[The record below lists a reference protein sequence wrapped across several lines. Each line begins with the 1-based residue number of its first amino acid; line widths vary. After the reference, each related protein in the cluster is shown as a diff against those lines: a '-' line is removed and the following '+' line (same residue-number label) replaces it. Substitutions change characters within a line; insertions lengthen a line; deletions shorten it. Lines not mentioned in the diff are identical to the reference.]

1 MNYKS
6 RLTLLF
12 VGLSLMVLTVILSFI
27 YVSYAEFR
35 REDFFDRLREKSFTT
50 VKLLAEVSAI
60 DRDLLKIVDRN
71 TINQMYDEKVL
82 IFDEKNELI
91 YSSLDDETIP
101 YSITLIEQIRTNEDK
116 YYVDEDGDEVVG
128 VHYNESGHDYVV
140 LASAYDRYGIT
151 KLKNLRNLLIGS
163 LIGGTILIALSSY
176 FYIRQI
182 FRPIDQLNKSIQ
194 NINENN
200 LREFVTVK
208 KENDEL
214 DVLALNYNQM
224 LSRLYH
230 AFELQRS
237 FVRNASHELKT
248 PLALMQSRLENLQA
262 TAGPELADMITSLM
276 DDVNAQ
282 ATLVESLLLMQR
294 LQSEMPIP
302 ITLLRVDE
310 VLDESV
316 SETKLTYPDVN
327 IQIDI
332 DESVAS
338 ERHLSVNGNY
348 MLLKTGFKNLLSN
361 AALYTTKS
369 ELFITLSSDGSNLM
383 IQFANDGDAELP
395 IDIFE
400 PFYRHP
406 SGKEPAGSG
415 LGLSIVRQIADTLKG
430 RIDYEFVRQQ
440 HVFKLTLPH
449 I

>member
-1 MNYKS
+1 
-6 RLTLLF
+6 
-12 VGLSLMVLTVILSFI
+12 
-27 YVSYAEFR
+27 
-35 REDFFDRLREKSFTT
+35 
-50 VKLLAEVSAI
+50 
-60 DRDLLKIVDRN
+60 
-71 TINQMYDEKVL
+71 
-82 IFDEKNELI
+82 
-91 YSSLDDETIP
+91 
-101 YSITLIEQIRTNEDK
+101 
-116 YYVDEDGDEVVG
+116 
-128 VHYNESGHDYVV
+128 
-140 LASAYDRYGIT
+140 
-151 KLKNLRNLLIGS
+151 
-163 LIGGTILIALSSY
+163 
-176 FYIRQI
+176 
-182 FRPIDQLNKSIQ
+182 
-194 NINENN
+194 
-200 LREFVTVK
+200 
-208 KENDEL
+208 
-214 DVLALNYNQM
+214 
-224 LSRLYH
+224 
-230 AFELQRS
+230 
-237 FVRNASHELKT
+237 
-248 PLALMQSRLENLQA
+248 MQSRLENLQA
-262 TAGPELADMITSLM
+262 AAGPELSDMITSLM